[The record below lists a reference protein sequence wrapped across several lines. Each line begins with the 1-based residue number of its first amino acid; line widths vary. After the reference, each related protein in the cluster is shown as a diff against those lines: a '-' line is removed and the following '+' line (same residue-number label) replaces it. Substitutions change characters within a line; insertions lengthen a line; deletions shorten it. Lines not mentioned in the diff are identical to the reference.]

1 MRSLIEIKNFGPKMV
16 EWLNKRKHCFR
27 WSDIH
32 DEADLLN
39 SDYRTIKQKMIG
51 AGITPHF
58 LMFYSIEMGLQD
70 RKWND
75 ISPTEKQEL
84 KRILVM

>member
-16 EWLNKRKHCFR
+16 EWLNKI
-27 WSDIH
+27 DIH
-32 DEADLLN
+32 DEADLMN
-39 SDYRTIKQKMIG
+39 SDYRTIKEKLID
-51 AGITPHF
+51 AGITPHI

-75 ISPTEKQEL
+75 ISPAEKQEL
-84 KRILVM
+84 KRILGM

>member
-16 EWLNKRKHCFR
+16 EWLNKI
-27 WSDIH
+27 DIH

-39 SDYRTIKQKMIG
+39 SDYRTIKEKLIQ
-51 AGITPHF
+51 AGITPHI
-58 LMFYSIEMGLQD
+58 LMFYSIEMGLQE

-75 ISPTEKQEL
+75 ISPAEKQEL
-84 KRILVM
+84 RRILDM

>member
-1 MRSLIEIKNFGPKMV
+1 M
-16 EWLNKRKHCFR
+16 
-27 WSDIH
+27 
-32 DEADLLN
+32 N
-39 SDYRTIKQKMIG
+39 SDYRTIKQKMID

-84 KRILVM
+84 KRILGM

>member
-16 EWLNKRKHCFR
+16 EWLKAI
-27 WSDIH
+27 DIH

-39 SDYRTIKQKMIG
+39 SDYRTIKEKLIQ
-51 AGITPHF
+51 AGITPHI
-58 LMFYSIEMGLQD
+58 LMFYSIEMGLQE

-75 ISPTEKQEL
+75 ISPAEKQEL
-84 KRILVM
+84 RRILEM

>member
-1 MRSLIEIKNFGPKMV
+1 
-16 EWLNKRKHCFR
+16 
-27 WSDIH
+27 
-32 DEADLLN
+32 LN
-39 SDYRTIKQKMIG
+39 SDYKTIKEKLIQ
-51 AGITPHF
+51 AGITPHI

-84 KRILVM
+84 KRILGM

>member
-16 EWLNKRKHCFR
+16 EWLNKI
-27 WSDIH
+27 DIH
-32 DEADLLN
+32 DETDLLN
-39 SDYRTIKQKMIG
+39 SDYITIKEKLIQ
-51 AGITPHF
+51 AGITPHI

-75 ISPTEKQEL
+75 ISPAEKQDL
-84 KRILVM
+84 KRILGM

>member
-16 EWLNKRKHCFR
+16 EWLSKI
-27 WSDIH
+27 DIH
-32 DEADLLN
+32 NEADLLN
-39 SDYRTIKQKMIG
+39 SDYRTIKEKLID
-51 AGITPHF
+51 AGITPHI

-75 ISPTEKQEL
+75 ISPAEKQEL
-84 KRILVM
+84 RRILEM

>member
-16 EWLNKRKHCFR
+16 EWLKAI
-27 WSDIH
+27 DIH

-39 SDYRTIKQKMIG
+39 SDYRTIKEKLIQ

-58 LMFYSIEMGLQD
+58 DVLFNRNGTPRSQME
-70 RKWND
+70 
-75 ISPTEKQEL
+75 
-84 KRILVM
+84 

>member
-16 EWLNKRKHCFR
+16 EWLNKI
-27 WSDIH
+27 DIH
-32 DEADLLN
+32 DEADLMN
-39 SDYRTIKQKMIG
+39 SDYRAIKEKLID
-51 AGITPHF
+51 AGITPHI

-75 ISPTEKQEL
+75 ISPAEKQEL
-84 KRILVM
+84 KRILGM

>member
-16 EWLNKRKHCFR
+16 EWLNKI
-27 WSDIH
+27 DIH

-39 SDYRTIKQKMIG
+39 SDYRTIKEKLIQ
-51 AGITPHF
+51 AGITPHI

-75 ISPTEKQEL
+75 ISPAEKQEL
-84 KRILVM
+84 KRVLGM

>member
-16 EWLNKRKHCFR
+16 EWMNKIG
-27 WSDIH
+27 IH
-32 DEADLLN
+32 NEADLLN
-39 SDYRTIKQKMIG
+39 SDYRTIKEKLTQ
-51 AGITPHF
+51 AGITPHI

-75 ISPTEKQEL
+75 ISPAEKQDL
-84 KRILVM
+84 KRILGM

>member
-16 EWLNKRKHCFR
+16 EWLNKI
-27 WSDIH
+27 DIH

-39 SDYRTIKQKMIG
+39 SDYKTIKEKLIQ
-51 AGITPHF
+51 AGITPHI

-84 KRILVM
+84 KRILGM